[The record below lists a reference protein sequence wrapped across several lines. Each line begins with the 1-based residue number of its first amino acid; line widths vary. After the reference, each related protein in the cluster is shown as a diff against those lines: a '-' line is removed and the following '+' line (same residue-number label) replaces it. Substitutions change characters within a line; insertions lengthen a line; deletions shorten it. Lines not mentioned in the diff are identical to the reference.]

1 MFCVKVEIY
10 EGPVPPGFCCTQL
23 VTSMETKPTYREV
36 LQKTEVSSFTP
47 RDKAETKEDQFSEE
61 QRVTFKVGNPNIEE
75 SLGYLHL
82 YKEKETTIPSKRAR
96 LPVSSLLRG
105 LVGCEFD
112 FFSPPSPLFT
122 ASLYAIDEAR
132 RTSCSLGST
141 FLVICLRLLPFCG
154 PVSETYQSYAHP
166 AVLVWIFPFKTITV
180 KIRDCKATDR
190 YMVIMQFR
198 EQTKADEFYLQ
209 FEGKKFNSLEV
220 SNLQCK
226 VVHSPTHSCTLTHP

>member
-96 LPVSSLLRG
+96 LPVSSLLR
-105 LVGCEFD
+105 CEFD
-112 FFSPPSPLFT
+112 FFFP
-122 ASLYAIDEAR
+122 AH
-132 RTSCSLGST
+132 
-141 FLVICLRLLPFCG
+141 RLLVCNRWSAANFLQSWLYLPCYLSQTFAILWARFRNISVVCASCGTSVILPF
-154 PVSETYQSYAHP
+154 
-166 AVLVWIFPFKTITV
+166 
-180 KIRDCKATDR
+180 
-190 YMVIMQFR
+190 
-198 EQTKADEFYLQ
+198 
-209 FEGKKFNSLEV
+209 
-220 SNLQCK
+220 
-226 VVHSPTHSCTLTHP
+226 